1 MLSYIARRVL
11 YMLLMLIMGSV
22 VSFLVITLPP
32 GDYMTSYIQQLK
44 AAGTDVSIEQ
54 EIALRR
60 QYGLDYPLPVQYF
73 KWITQLLQGNMGRSF
88 QWGKQVNDVLR
99 ARIVPTI
106 LISLATMI
114 VTYAIAIPIG
124 IYSAVRQYSIF
135 DYIFTIIGFAGVSV
149 PEFLLALVLMFF
161 AYRNFGVTIGGLF
174 SDQFI
179 DAPWSIA
186 KLGDMLRHLPV
197 PLLVISLSGTAY
209 LIRVMRAML
218 LDELPKAYVH
228 TARAKGLKET
238 RLLIKYPIRV
248 ALNPIASTLGWALPA
263 LFSGQV
269 IVSVVLNLPTIGPVL
284 FQSLMTEDMFLA
296 ASAVLIST
304 ALTLVGTLLSD
315 ILLAWLDP
323 RIALA

>member
-1 MLSYIARRVL
+1 MLAYIVRRAL

-22 VSFLVITLPP
+22 VSFMVITLPP

-44 AAGTDVSIEQ
+44 AQGSDVSIDQ
-54 EIALRR
+54 EVALRR

-88 QWGKQVNDVLR
+88 QWGKQVNDVLKD
-99 ARIVPTI
+99 RIMPTI
-106 LISLATMI
+106 LISLATLV

-124 IYSAVRQYSIF
+124 IYSAVRQYSIL
-135 DYIFTIIGFAGVSV
+135 DYLFTVIGFAGVSV
-149 PEFLLALVLMFF
+149 PEFLLALVLMFY
-161 AYRNFGVTIGGLF
+161 AYRNFGITIGGLF
-174 SDQFI
+174 SNEFV
-179 DAPWSIA
+179 DAPWSVA
-186 KLGDMLRHLPV
+186 KLADMARHLPV

-218 LDELPKAYVH
+218 LDELPKPYVQ
-228 TARAKGLKET
+228 TARAKGLKES

-248 ALNPIASTLGWALPA
+248 ALNPIASTIGWALPA

-296 ASAVLIST
+296 SSAVLIST

-323 RIALA
+323 RILLV